1 MNVPMRL
8 VVLVSGNGSNLQA
21 ILDAC
26 ESGTLS
32 AEVVAVVSNK
42 HSVKALER
50 AERAGVPAVVVSAVS
65 GESRTEYDTRLTS
78 IVSSFMPDFV
88 VLAGYMRIL
97 SMEFLSWFPGQV
109 INLHPSLP
117 GDIVGVGAIEKAY
130 NEFTQGTR
138 DHSGVMVHFVPDE
151 GVDDGPV
158 LASERVEIALNDT
171 LETFEEKMH
180 RQEHELLVE
189 VLRELSVKIMKVGD
203 SL

>member
-1 MNVPMRL
+1 MSAPMRL

-21 ILDAC
+21 IIDAC
-26 ESGTLS
+26 ESGILA

-50 AERAGVPAVVVSAVS
+50 AESAGVPAVVVSAVA
-65 GESRTEYDTRLTS
+65 GETRDEYDTRLTS
-78 IVSSFMPDFV
+78 VVSSFMPDFV

-130 NEFTQGTR
+130 AEFQSGLR

-151 GVDDGPV
+151 GVDNGPV
-158 LASERVEIALNDT
+158 LASARVEIAHDDT
-171 LETFEEKMH
+171 LVTFEEKIH
-180 RQEHELLVE
+180 RLEHKLLIE
-189 VLRELSVKIMKVGD
+189 VLRELSVKYTKVGEP
-203 SL
+203 S

>member
-1 MNVPMRL
+1 MSAPMRL

-21 ILDAC
+21 VLDAC
-26 ESGTLS
+26 ESGVLA

-50 AERAGVPAVVVSAVS
+50 AESAGVPAVVVSAVA
-65 GESRTEYDTRLTS
+65 GETRDEYDTRLTS
-78 IVSSFMPDFV
+78 VVSSFLPDFV

-130 NEFTQGTR
+130 AEFQSGLR

-151 GVDDGPV
+151 GVDNGPV
-158 LASERVEIALNDT
+158 LASARVEIAHDDT
-171 LETFEEKMH
+171 LVTFEEKMH
-180 RQEHELLVE
+180 RLEHKLLIE
-189 VLRELSVKIMKVGD
+189 VLRELSVKYTKVGEP
-203 SL
+203 S